1 MRSSAILLIAI
12 VALVQ
17 SLIAVPATLSER
29 SDELVASS
37 MSMKQIESKIWGL
50 GLSAGLV
57 NQYAWN
63 NGLSGWGRGCGGF
76 GGYGCMPYGYSAS
89 CFSYGCGYAG
99 GYGGALG
106 GLNVLCK
113 SLKLKQAE
121 LKSQIDHKENEN
133 QA

>member
-1 MRSSAILLIAI
+1 MRSCAILIFAI
-12 VALVQ
+12 VALFQ

-29 SDELVASS
+29 SDQLVASS
-37 MSMKQIESKIWGL
+37 MSLKEIESKIWGL

-63 NGLSGWGRGCGGF
+63 NGISGWGTGCGGIGAF
-76 GGYGCMPYGYSAS
+76 GCAPYGYSAS

-106 GLNVLCK
+106 GLNILCR
-113 SLKLKQAE
+113 SLHMKQAE
-121 LKSQIDHKENEN
+121 LKGQVDHKEDEN